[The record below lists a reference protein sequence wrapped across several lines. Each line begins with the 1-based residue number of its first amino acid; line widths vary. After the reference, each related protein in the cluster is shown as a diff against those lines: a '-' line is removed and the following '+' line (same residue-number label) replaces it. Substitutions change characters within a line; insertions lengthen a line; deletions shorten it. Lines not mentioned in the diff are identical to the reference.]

1 MQSKPDP
8 RWLEGING
16 EHARTLIE
24 SDELVIK
31 VPAGPGAGK
40 TTCLKRRVM
49 RLVDTGKAQ
58 RRDVFVG
65 TFTRVITKSLQ
76 EAFARPIGD
85 PNDGDDPVVATL
97 HSHATKLLRDNP
109 AAAQGREFRFM
120 LDHEERVMLYDIA
133 SKVPNFPTHTDRAK
147 ELKLLQASWAK
158 QRTLDDV
165 RFDSAVNEWL
175 RMHRGMLVGEVV
187 YLATQAIQSRALE
200 PNRFP
205 HVFVDEYQ
213 DLTECEQTFVDL
225 LTAKEDG
232 SIVVLGDDD
241 QSIYAFRFNHP
252 EGLETF
258 PSDDARKANVQKLA
272 LPDNY
277 RCAQSIVALANEIAA
292 QAGSTKDPMVAKK
305 ESNGTVDYL
314 LWPSL
319 DQEIAG
325 IAEVVR
331 NRNDTKFLIM
341 VTRQFIGYKLKAM
354 IGDDAVTTF
363 REEVLDVNFVRE
375 RFAFASL
382 LADEND
388 AVSLRAWLAF
398 EAVDPAPASHR
409 NVAAYASAIA
419 TGRAGLDL
427 ITGITDST
435 VLITG
440 EGKQNVKA
448 RAQRYLTDKAATSAD
463 LAQVF
468 ETIFDP
474 NQADAMPG
482 RRVPAGESAAAKRSR
497 ERVENQDKEKA
508 RGDLDL
514 LRRSALALASEIK
527 EPNLAKV
534 IDALRYRIGT
544 RAPLLD
550 EENEPRVRIMTLH
563 GAKGLEE
570 GSVIVCGL
578 ANEIIPGPPKTD
590 AIEAAAHVREQ
601 RRLLYVAV
609 TRAKEELILSWSST
623 MATADTYSNGIVS
636 QPKKYDRGTSVLT
649 RTSLLPHNPTS
660 PNDGNAWKA
669 RQPES

>member
-1 MQSKPDP
+1 MRSKPDP

-24 SDELVIK
+24 SDERVIK

-76 EAFARPIGD
+76 EAFARPVGD

-158 QRTLDDV
+158 QRTLDDA

-225 LTAKEDG
+225 LTAKDDG

-252 EGLETF
+252 EGLGTF
-258 PSDDARKANVQKLA
+258 PSDEAREVNVQKLA
-272 LPDNY
+272 LPDNH
-277 RCAQSIVALANEIAA
+277 RCARSIVALANEIAA

-305 ESNGTVDYL
+305 ESNGIVDYL

-319 DQEIAG
+319 DEEIAG

-331 NRNDTKFLIM
+331 NRKDTKFLIM

-354 IGDDAVTTF
+354 IGYDAVTTF
-363 REEVLDVNFVRE
+363 REEVLEVNFVRE

-398 EAVDPAPASHR
+398 EAVDPTPASHR

-419 TGRAGLDL
+419 SGRAGLDL
-427 ITGITDST
+427 ITGIADST
-435 VLITG
+435 VPITG

-448 RAQRYLTDKAATSAD
+448 RAQRYLTDKAAISAD
-463 LAQVF
+463 LAHVF

-474 NQADAMPG
+474 TQADAMPG
-482 RRVPAGESAAAKRSR
+482 RHVPAGETAAAKRSR
-497 ERVENQDKEKA
+497 ERLENQDKEKA

-514 LRRSALALASEIK
+514 LRRSALALALEIK
-527 EPNLAKV
+527 EPNLPKV

-623 MATADTYSNGIVS
+623 MATADTYNNGIVS

-649 RTSLLPHNPTS
+649 RTSLLPHNPAA
-660 PNDGNAWKA
+660 PEDGNAWKA
-669 RQPES
+669 RQPAS